1 MKVLMINSVCGIGS
15 TGRICT
21 DIAEAL
27 TAQNHECRIAYG
39 RGTVPEKYRRYAVRI
54 GNNPSVNLHALQT
67 RIFDN
72 TGAGSKI
79 ATKRL
84 ISRIKEY
91 DPDVIH
97 LHNIHGYY
105 INIEL
110 LFGYLKQAG
119 KKVVWTLH
127 DCWAFTGH
135 CAHFE
140 LVGCNKWKDGTCGNC
155 PQKKEY
161 PGSLLLDNS
170 KNNFIKKKNL
180 FTGVPDM
187 TVVVPSEWLASIVR
201 NSFLNEYEI
210 KVIRNGIDTDVFKP
224 TQGDFR
230 ERYGLKDKKIVLG
243 VASVWSDR
251 KGYNDILKLA
261 ETLDDNCKTVLVGA
275 DKKQIKSLPDNI
287 LGISHTDNPA
297 ELAEIYTCADI
308 LVNPTF
314 EDTYPT
320 VNLEAQACGTPVVT
334 YRTGGSPECVPEG
347 HVASENNAES
357 LKQAVDKVLSS
368 QERRILSDCLT
379 DKKDFCAAYTECYFS
394 KKRTSV

>member
-21 DIAEAL
+21 DIAETL
-27 TAQNHECRIAYG
+27 EAQNHECKIAYG
-39 RGTVPEKYRRYAVRI
+39 RGSVPEKFRKYAVRI
-54 GNNPSVNLHALQT
+54 GNNTGVNLHALQT

-72 TGAGSKI
+72 TGSGSKA
-79 ATKRL
+79 ATKRF
-84 ISRIKEY
+84 IKWVKEY

-105 INIEL
+105 INIGV
-110 LFGYLKQAG
+110 LFDYLKKAE
-119 KKVVWTLH
+119 KKIIWTLH

-161 PGSLLLDNS
+161 PASMVFDNS

-180 FTGVPDM
+180 FTGVSDM

-201 NSFLNEYEI
+201 SSFLNEYNI
-210 KVIRNGIDTDVFKP
+210 KIIRNGIDTDLFKP
-224 TQGDFR
+224 TFGDFR
-230 ERYGLKDKKIVLG
+230 KRHGLKDKKIILG
-243 VASVWSDR
+243 VASVWSER
-251 KGYNDILKLA
+251 KGFNDILKLS
-261 ETLDDNCKTVLVGA
+261 ETLDDNCRTVLVGA
-275 DKKQIKSLPDNI
+275 DKKLIKSLPDNI
-287 LGISHTDNPA
+287 LGITHRDNPT
-297 ELAEIYTCADI
+297 ELAEIYTCADV

-320 VNLEAQACGTPVVT
+320 VNLEAQACGTPVIT
-334 YRTGGSPECVPEG
+334 YRTGGSPECVPED
-347 HVASENNAES
+347 HVTSENNAKS
-357 LKQAVDKVLSS
+357 LKQTVDKILSS
-368 QERRILSDCLT
+368 QKCNVMSERLT
-379 DKKDFCAAYTECYFS
+379 NKKDFCSAYIECYS
-394 KKRTSV
+394 ATSE